1 MRFDGAG
8 RAAAAAFAAAIA
20 WSCSA
25 PAEPRI
31 GEGPAA
37 GSSEATHSA
46 SRPHTDPRL
55 AAMTAQITP
64 VVEKLR
70 GLSFLRPVAQR
81 VCTREELLALI
92 ERDFDEEF
100 PPEDRAA
107 FSGMGKLL
115 GLLPPEYDFDRELRD
130 LMQGSIAGFYDTA
143 RKELFV
149 LEDLLDSEEARSTLA
164 HELLHALEDQ
174 HFNLQG
180 IQDAMEALE
189 PNATDRAFAFTCV
202 AEGSAQSLE
211 EQFLFSEEAQA
222 LSEGAEEDAPEAQPL
237 DEEPMEEEEAGG
249 TAEALLTQTPPILMR
264 MLVEPYFAGRTFLA
278 RGGGMLAPVKK
289 SDLLLSYGAPPL
301 SSEQIFHPEK
311 YWDRAQ
317 RDDPQTVVLP
327 DLSANLGAGW
337 RRLGSGELGEMGAAV
352 MTTDPEEAEDEELV
366 PQWMLGVRST
376 QAAEGWDGDRYE
388 VYQSA
393 QGALVCV
400 WISVWDSEKDALEM
414 DEALPRPFGV
424 EREIRRRGA
433 VLAAAFSRQGPKGEA
448 LGRLA
453 DFALAHTALRAPQP
467 LDLRPSSSAGPA
479 KGAAGR

>member
-1 MRFDGAG
+1 
-8 RAAAAAFAAAIA
+8 
-20 WSCSA
+20 
-25 PAEPRI
+25 
-31 GEGPAA
+31 
-37 GSSEATHSA
+37 
-46 SRPHTDPRL
+46 
-55 AAMTAQITP
+55 MTAQITP
-64 VVEKLR
+64 VVERLR
-70 GLSFLRPVAQR
+70 GLAFLRPVAQR
-81 VCTREELLALI
+81 VCTREELLTLI

-100 PPEDRAA
+100 PPEDRATFA
-107 FSGMGKLL
+107 GMGKLL
-115 GLLPPEYDFDRELRD
+115 GLLPPEYDFDREIRN
-130 LMQGSIAGFYDTA
+130 LMQASIAGFYDTE

-180 IQDAMEALE
+180 IQDALEALE

-202 AEGSAQSLE
+202 AEGSAQALE
-211 EQFLFSEEAQA
+211 EQFLFSAEAEA
-222 LSEGAEEDAPEAQPL
+222 LSVGIDDGAPEAQPL
-237 DEEPMEEEEAGG
+237 AEEPMEVDAGG

-289 SDLLLSYGAPPL
+289 SDLLVSYSAPPL

-311 YWDRAQ
+311 YWDPAQ

-327 DLSANLGAGW
+327 DLSPILGDGW

-352 MTTDPEEAEDEELV
+352 MTTDPEEAEDEDLV

-388 VYQSA
+388 VYQSEK
-393 QGALVCV
+393 GALFCV
-400 WISVWDSEKDALEM
+400 WVSVWDSEKDALEM

-424 EREIRRRGA
+424 EREVRRRGP
-433 VLAAAFSRQGPKGEA
+433 VLAAAFSRQGPKGEL

-453 DFALAHTALRAPQP
+453 DLALAQAALRAPLP
-467 LDLRPSSSAGPA
+467 LDLRPSNSAAPA
-479 KGAAGR
+479 QGAVGR